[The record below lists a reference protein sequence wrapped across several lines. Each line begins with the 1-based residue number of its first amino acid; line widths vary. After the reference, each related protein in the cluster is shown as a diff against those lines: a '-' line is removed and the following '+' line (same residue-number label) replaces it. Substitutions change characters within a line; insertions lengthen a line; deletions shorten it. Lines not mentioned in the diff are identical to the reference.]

1 MSDEALQP
9 LLEALDDVRD
19 LQRRFGDLV
28 EDHDAIDAEAF
39 NTLAYNALADAQE
52 QLQGIEANIDQVR
65 EVMAE

>member
-1 MSDEALQP
+1 MPEEELQP
-9 LLEALDDVRD
+9 LLEALDDVRE
-19 LQRRFGDLV
+19 LQRRHGELV
-28 EDHDAIDAEAF
+28 EDHGAIDAEAF